1 MAVFDKFTDFISI
14 VAEKVDDNKYLAAI
28 KGTFTIYLPFIIVG
42 SFATLGNSLLAS
54 ETTGL
59 AQFSGLAFLSSLGP
73 AFTAIN
79 FATMN
84 IMTLAIVF
92 ILAMQLAQKNGENEI
107 FSGLV
112 ALSAY
117 IAVVPQGIMSV
128 VDGVESLVSGVPV
141 TAMNA
146 SGLFVGMILTVFV
159 VELFCFLC
167 KVEKLKIKMPPTV
180 PGAISKSFN
189 TLVPIFI
196 TLTTFGILGR
206 LFTIATG
213 SYINDFIYEI
223 LQAPMEVF
231 FQSPI
236 GIIGIVIISQL
247 FWLVGIHGG
256 LVISPIRNPIL
267 IAALAAN
274 IAAYEGGHL
283 PDQIITMG
291 SWLAFIVVGGAGLI
305 LSLIIA
311 IFIAS
316 KKEEDRAMAKLGFVP
331 ALFGISEP
339 IVFGLPLVLNPLF
352 AIPFVFGSGV
362 AAAILLVA
370 GNIGFLTPNII
381 DVPFGI
387 PIFISGFIGWGFS
400 GIIVQAI
407 IVAIGTLLYLPFV
420 LLSNKQAI
428 PDEDNQE
435 NFA

>member
-14 VAEKVDDNKYLAAI
+14 IAEKVDDNKYLAAI

-54 ETTGL
+54 EATGL
-59 AQFSGLAFLSSLGP
+59 AQFSGLAFLASLGP

-92 ILAMQLAQKNGENEI
+92 ILAMQLAQTNGENEI

-128 VDGVESLVSGVPV
+128 VGGIESLVSGVPV

-146 SGLFVGMILTVFV
+146 SGLFIGMILTVVV
-159 VELFCFLC
+159 VELFCFFC
-167 KVEKLKIKMPPTV
+167 KVEKLTIKMPPTV

-189 TLVPIFI
+189 TLIPIFI
-196 TLTTFGILGR
+196 TLTAFAILGR
-206 LFTIATG
+206 LFNIATG
-213 SYINDFIYEI
+213 SYINDFTYEV

-231 FQSPI
+231 FQSSM
-236 GIIGIVIISQL
+236 GIIGVVIISQL

-274 IAAYEGGHL
+274 IAAYEAGQQ

-291 SWLAFIVVGGAGLI
+291 SWLAFIVIGGAGLI

-311 IFIAS
+311 IFISS
-316 KKEEDRAMAKLGFVP
+316 KKEEDRAMAKLGLVP

-381 DVPFGI
+381 DIPFGI
-387 PIFISGFIGWGFS
+387 PIFISGFIGWGIS

-407 IVAIGTLLYLPFV
+407 IVAIGTILYLPFV
-420 LLSNKQAI
+420 LFANKQAAS
-428 PDEDNQE
+428 DEDN
-435 NFA
+435 